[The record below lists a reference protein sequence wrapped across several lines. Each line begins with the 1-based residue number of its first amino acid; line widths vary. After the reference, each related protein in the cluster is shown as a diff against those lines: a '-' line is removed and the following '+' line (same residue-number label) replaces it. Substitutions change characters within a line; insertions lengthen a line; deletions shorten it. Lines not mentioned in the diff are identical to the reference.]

1 MTKCIYCG
9 LCQESC
15 PVDAIVEG
23 PNFEFATET
32 REELIYNKDK
42 LLENNQPADLW
53 IYDGKG
59 HAFLDSGTNF
69 FLGNRFDRDAPKAL
83 NQIIDFLDEVFE

>member
-1 MTKCIYCG
+1 M
-9 LCQESC
+9 
-15 PVDAIVEG
+15 
-23 PNFEFATET
+23 
-32 REELIYNKDK
+32 
-42 LLENNQPADLW
+42 